1 MQESQQEYSLCVFRF
16 FKTKKD
22 FSKPKNARKST
33 RVLTVCIQMVDHI
46 RRKCGRPLSRLL
58 LHYHY
63 LIMSKY
69 QLSHRLCH
77 HDYYYW
83 PLSRLLLH
91 YHNLIMSKYQLS
103 HRHCHHDY
111 YHWPTL
117 GVIPSLSLFYHV

>member
-22 FSKPKNARKST
+22 FSKPKNARKSR

-63 LIMSKY
+63 LIIIIISECIIIVVIIMFTAIVIIA
-69 QLSHRLCH
+69 
-77 HDYYYW
+77 
-83 PLSRLLLH
+83 
-91 YHNLIMSKYQLS
+91 LIIFLNSLVWWAVGS
-103 HRHCHHDY
+103 FIIII
-111 YHWPTL
+111 L
-117 GVIPSLSLFYHV
+117 SLSYHYLTIILSLS